1 MKSGKMRCAEIKA
14 ARLRRAARA
23 NLVAKLCRP
32 LKTVPVNPTEFPPSN
47 SYGLPEFQS
56 RGYYQDQPFRCRDCG
71 ADGVWNAEDQK
82 WWYEVIKGSLYTTA
96 VRCKACR
103 AAERQRKAMAQLPK
117 QGMMSKS

>member
-1 MKSGKMRCAEIKA
+1 MKSGKMRRSEIKA

-32 LKTVPVNPTEFPPSN
+32 LKTVPVNPAELALNN
-47 SYGLPEFQS
+47 SYGWSDFEL
-56 RGYYQDQPFRCRDCG
+56 RGYYADQPFRCRDCG
-71 ADGVWNAEDQK
+71 ADCVWNAEDQK